1 MKQSNDKGHK
11 ILVIGDSCV
20 DKFVYCRC
28 VRLSP
33 EAPVPVLDIVRTTE
47 NFGMA
52 GNVRANIESINGKC
66 EKIFNQNYRDIIK
79 TRYVEDK
86 TNHMFIRIDKSQKVK
101 RIPKHYI
108 EELTGE
114 LRGYYDAIVISDYN
128 KGFLLEED
136 IELIS
141 SLGSPTFMDT
151 KKRLGRWAS
160 HVNYIKINRKEYA
173 ESLKEINTHNLSN
186 NIIETLGDGGCR
198 YQGETFP
205 VKGAEVKDLAGAG
218 DSFLAALV
226 INYLESKDIKQAI
239 SFANHCATQV
249 VKRKGVTCI
258 QKRDA
263 RSFKSKA

>member
-1 MKQSNDKGHK
+1 MKQSNDIKHN

-28 VRLSP
+28 ARLSP
-33 EAPVPVLDIVRTTE
+33 EAPVPVLDILRTTE
-47 NFGMA
+47 NLGMA
-52 GNVRANIESINGKC
+52 GNVKENIESINGKC
-66 EKIFNQNYRDIIK
+66 EKIFNQNYKEIIK

-86 TNHMFIRIDKSQKVK
+86 TNHMFVRIDEAQKVE
-101 RIPKHYI
+101 RIPKHCI
-108 EELTGE
+108 EELAGE
-114 LRGYYDAIVISDYN
+114 LRGYYDAIVISDYD

-141 SLGSPTFMDT
+141 SLGTPTFMDT
-151 KKRLGRWAS
+151 KKTLGRWAS
-160 HVNYIKINRKEYA
+160 YVDYIKINRKEYA
-173 ESLKEINTHNLSN
+173 GSLNQIKKHKLGD
-186 NIIETLGDGGCR
+186 NIIETLGEEGCS

-205 VKGAEVKDLAGAG
+205 VKNTEVKDLAGAG

-226 INYLESKDIKQAI
+226 VNYLSSWDIKQAI

-258 QKRDA
+258 QKRDVKN
-263 RSFKSKA
+263 FKP